1 MIPPEKELEILERIS
16 RSKTTIRQRDLA
28 RIIGLSLG
36 MTNSILKRLA
46 KKGLLKIKKVNNRNI
61 QYVVSP
67 KGMEAIA
74 GRSYRYFKRTI
85 KNVVYYKE
93 AIDSIIQE
101 AADRGYRRFVLV
113 GSSDLDFIVEHF
125 CDKRHLEYTQSPDGV
140 VSAHTS
146 ADEEAGTFFLFSEK
160 SRSPDVKIENAAS
173 LRRLFLSSPQ
183 TLTGPA
189 EP

>member
-1 MIPPEKELEILERIS
+1 MISPEKELEILERIS

-85 KNVVYYKE
+85 RNVVYYKE
-93 AIDSIIQE
+93 AIESIIQE
-101 AADRGYRRFVLV
+101 AADRGYRRVVLV
-113 GSSDLDFIVEHF
+113 GASDLDFIVEHF
-125 CDKRHLEYTQSPDGV
+125 CEKNQMANDRSPDGRRP
-140 VSAHTS
+140 
-146 ADEEAGTFFLFSEK
+146 ADKCAVDAAGTFLLFSEN
-160 SRSPDVKIENAAS
+160 SIPANEQIQNAAS
-173 LRRLFLSSPQ
+173 LRTLFISHPM
-183 TLTGPA
+183 TLATPA
-189 EP
+189 ES